1 MEGQQDDFMQ
11 NLESELGRAARENIG
26 RKPTAEKK
34 GGGGTGYKGQ
44 RSQRRL
50 GSRELKWEGR

>member
-11 NLESELGRAARENIG
+11 NLESELGRAARESIG

-34 GGGGTGYKGQ
+34 RGGLLSTKG
-44 RSQRRL
+44 
-50 GSRELKWEGR
+50 REAREG